1 MVKTARGI
9 IHKRLLVD
17 SGIRAMLTYYTRNV

>member
-9 IHKRLLVD
+9 IHKLLLVD